1 MYSPVPRPGRGHFQ
15 HLEEPSSAPIF
26 TASWKGR
33 SSLGENL
40 HQNKSFWGGS
50 RFFWSIGFDWQSLLW
65 LRCSQ
70 NQRRRWPSPVRFN
83 ADSSSSFQC
92 QLNSLTV
99 VCTEPSA
106 GGPAFQGTSGPG
118 EGLFLWPLLL
128 WAECGGGLGRPR
140 ANDHPRA
147 TIIDVVMSLL

>member
-106 GGPAFQGTSGPG
+106 EEDLPFRGPQALGRGSSSGPSCFGPSVGVAWGGPGPMTIP
-118 EGLFLWPLLL
+118 EPLLL
-128 WAECGGGLGRPR
+128 ML
-140 ANDHPRA
+140 
-147 TIIDVVMSLL
+147 